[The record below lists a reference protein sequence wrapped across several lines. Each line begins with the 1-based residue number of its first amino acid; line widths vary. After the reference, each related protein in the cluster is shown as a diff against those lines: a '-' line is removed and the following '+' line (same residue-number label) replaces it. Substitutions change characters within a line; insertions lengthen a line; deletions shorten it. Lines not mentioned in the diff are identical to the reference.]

1 MTTGVDVA
9 GLAQDVPSLCRARS
23 IIIYHHR
30 QFAILSS
37 PTSTYTYSLHTFLLL
52 TPYALLLLYIPIV
65 FIFGILITDSV
76 LTTTTVPLSA
86 DIDRQSA
93 MSLSRSPSPRP
104 EGGWS
109 SPGLQ
114 SSSGSSTPGSGL
126 LTPSS
131 GVSWAAAKAKSDEV
145 RGYPSSSQRSG
156 FFSRSTRRIYSS
168 LPRFS
173 TEETGDYA
181 DKDEKDELGQGKKY
195 SHGPGRGL
203 FAFPRTLVR
212 RTRLRTLLGSI
223 LAFVAFFFF
232 CSCAWTSALVPRCH

>member
-1 MTTGVDVA
+1 
-9 GLAQDVPSLCRARS
+9 
-23 IIIYHHR
+23 
-30 QFAILSS
+30 
-37 PTSTYTYSLHTFLLL
+37 
-52 TPYALLLLYIPIV
+52 
-65 FIFGILITDSV
+65 
-76 LTTTTVPLSA
+76 
-86 DIDRQSA
+86 

-145 RGYPSSSQRSG
+145 RGYPSSSQRNG

-173 TEETGDYA
+173 TGETGDYT
-181 DKDEKDELGQGKKY
+181 DKEKNELEQGKKY
-195 SHGPGRGL
+195 SDGPGRGL

-212 RTRLRTLLGSI
+212 RTRLRTLLGSM